1 MEYTLIRSRR
11 KTLCVQLSAQGEVIV
26 RAPQRCPRH
35 YIDQFVES
43 KGDWIET
50 HRAQVLHTLA
60 QREQFAFRTGD
71 SLSFCGRTLWVK
83 LAPGMKPCIHGDTLY
98 LPDGHVAAIQGSL
111 LKTLNQAA
119 RPWLVARLDHWAAVM
134 DIDYR
139 ELKASTAATRW
150 GSCTRDGVIRI
161 SAYLLLTPEKD
172 IDYVLVHELAHRR
185 VFAHN
190 RAFWALVAAYL
201 PDWQARRAD
210 LKREGQRL
218 RAMGF
223 GK

>member
-11 KTLCVQLSAQGEVIV
+11 RTICVQLNAQGQILV
-26 RAPQRCPRH
+26 RAPQRCPRRD
-35 YIDQFVES
+35 IDQFVES
-43 KGDWIET
+43 KRGWIET
-50 HRAQVLHTLA
+50 HQAQVLHTLA

-71 SLSFCGRTLWVK
+71 SFPFCGRELRVK
-83 LAPGMKPCIHGDTLY
+83 LAPGMKPCLYGDTLY
-98 LPDGHVAAIQGSL
+98 LPDGRVSAVQGPL
-111 LKTLNQAA
+111 LKLLNQAA
-119 RPWLVARLDHWAAVM
+119 RPWLLARLDHWAAVM
-134 DIDYR
+134 GIDYR

-161 SAYLLLTPEKD
+161 SAYLLMTPERD

-190 RAFWALVAAYL
+190 RAFWELVAAYL
-201 PDWQARRAD
+201 PDWQARRAE
-210 LKREGQRL
+210 LRGEGRRL

>member
-11 KTLCVQLSAQGEVIV
+11 RTICVQLDAQGRVIV
-26 RAPQRCPRH
+26 RAPSRCPRR

-43 KGDWIET
+43 KRRWIET
-50 HRAQVLHTLA
+50 HQAQVRHTLA
-60 QREQFAFRTGD
+60 QRQQFAFRTGD
-71 SLSFCGRTLWVK
+71 TLSFCGRPLQVEIVPG
-83 LAPGMKPCIHGDTLY
+83 APVQLREGRLC
-98 LPDGHVAAIQGSL
+98 LPGGHVALVQKAL

-119 RPWLVARLDHWAAVM
+119 RPWLQARLDHWAAVM
-134 DIDYR
+134 DIRYR

-161 SAYLLLTPEKD
+161 SAYLLLAPERD

-190 RAFWALVAAYL
+190 RDFWALVAAYL

-210 LKREGQRL
+210 LKIVGQRL
-218 RAMGF
+218 REMGF